1 MHAGFVG
8 FHLLVA
14 DVDAVGDDHQV
25 FDDALD
31 AFKFKVVIEPLVN
44 FFLTEVPVEVRF
56 FPLSQTGEPTFHVLL
71 ARKSD
76 PSIVPEID
84 VTVMAS
90 AEVSVEL
97 NVWVRVVKLVRV
109 MFTGAVMV

>member
-1 MHAGFVG
+1 
-8 FHLLVA
+8 
-14 DVDAVGDDHQV
+14 
-25 FDDALD
+25 
-31 AFKFKVVIEPLVN
+31 
-44 FFLTEVPVEVRF
+44 
-56 FPLSQTGEPTFHVLL
+56 
-71 ARKSD
+71 
-76 PSIVPEID
+76 VPEID